1 MNLSEVLNSI
11 NHKKESIMDED
22 HLAEKEYVPFVVN
35 KCLSY
40 FSDTIFHVNEMNLRP
55 DMDKKMQYDFLLQ
68 AVRKRKRFS
77 KWMKKDK
84 SDDLQLVID
93 YYNVNKKKA
102 EEYIEI
108 LGEDGIETLREASK
122 KGG

>member
-55 DMDKKMQYDFLLQ
+55 NMDKKMQYDFLLQ
-68 AVRKRKRFS
+68 SVRKRKRFS

>member
-68 AVRKRKRFS
+68 SVRKRKRFS

-93 YYNVNKKKA
+93 HYNVNKKKA

>member
-68 AVRKRKRFS
+68 SVRKRKRFS

>member
-11 NHKKESIMDED
+11 NHRKESIMDED

-68 AVRKRKRFS
+68 SVRKRKRFS

-93 YYNVNKKKA
+93 HYSVNKKKA

-108 LGEDGIETLREASK
+108 LGEDGIENLREASK

>member
-11 NHKKESIMDED
+11 NHKKESIIDED

-55 DMDKKMQYDFLLQ
+55 NMDKKMQYDFLLQ
-68 AVRKRKRFS
+68 SVRKRKRFS

>member
-1 MNLSEVLNSI
+1 
-11 NHKKESIMDED
+11 
-22 HLAEKEYVPFVVN
+22 
-35 KCLSY
+35 
-40 FSDTIFHVNEMNLRP
+40 
-55 DMDKKMQYDFLLQ
+55 MDKKMQYDFLLQ
-68 AVRKRKRFS
+68 SVRKRKRFS

>member
-68 AVRKRKRFS
+68 SVRKRKRFS

-93 YYNVNKKKA
+93 HYSVNKKKA

-108 LGEDGIETLREASK
+108 LGEDGIENLREASK

>member
-55 DMDKKMQYDFLLQ
+55 NMDKKMQYDFLLQ
-68 AVRKRKRFS
+68 SVRKRKRFS

-84 SDDLQLVID
+84 PDDLQLVID
-93 YYNVNKKKA
+93 HYSVNKKKA

-108 LGEDGIETLREASK
+108 LGEDGIEKLREASK